1 MAEQSPPHDESA
13 GIMLAG
19 GAYAIW
25 GVVPLFWRLLGDVPP
40 FELTVHRVLWC
51 ALFLMIVA
59 AWRGRASRI
68 VSILREPRTLATL
81 ALTSVL
87 ISCNWTIF
95 IYCVSTSQLVEASFG
110 YYLTPLLSIAL
121 GVFLFGE
128 RLSRVR
134 LAGIALAVGAVGVQ
148 AFELGHI
155 PWIGPALAL
164 SFGFY
169 GYFRKLTDVDSLDGL
184 LVETLI
190 LFPFTFGLVAF
201 WWWRH
206 TSAFPSANLGKDA
219 LLIVAGPL
227 TAVPL
232 AMFAA
237 GARRIRLTTL
247 GFLQYCSPSITLL
260 LATFGFH
267 ETFTRGSA
275 IAFALIWA
283 AILIVALEGQFKRFR
298 PQAT

>member
-1 MAEQSPPHDESA
+1 MSQQTPPHNESA
-13 GIMLAG
+13 GILLAG
-19 GAYAIW
+19 GAYAMW

-51 ALFLMIVA
+51 ALFLMVVA
-59 AWRGRASRI
+59 AWRGRMSRI
-68 VSILREPRTLATL
+68 VSILREPRTIATL

-128 RLSRVR
+128 RMSRVR
-134 LAGIALAVGAVGVQ
+134 LVGIALAVSAVGVQ

-155 PWIGPALAL
+155 PWIGPLLAL

-184 LVETLI
+184 FVETLI

-206 TSAFPSANLGKDA
+206 TGAFPSTNLGKDA

-237 GARRIRLTTL
+237 GARRIRLSTL
-247 GFLQYCSPSITLL
+247 GFLQYFSPSITLL

-267 ETFTRGSA
+267 EPLTRGSV

-283 AILIVALEGQFKRFR
+283 AIVIVALEGQFKRFR

>member
-1 MAEQSPPHDESA
+1 MTQSTPQHDESA
-13 GIMLAG
+13 GILLAG
-19 GAYAIW
+19 FAYAFW
-25 GVVPLFWRLLGDVPP
+25 GVMPLYWRLLGDVPA

-51 ALFLMIVA
+51 ALFLVIVA
-59 AWRGRASRI
+59 AWRGRISRV
-68 VSILREPRTLATL
+68 VSILREPRTIATL

-87 ISCNWTIF
+87 ISCNWTLF
-95 IYCVSTSQLVEASFG
+95 IYCVSTNQLVEASFG

-128 RLSRVR
+128 RMSRMR
-134 LAGIALAVGAVGVQ
+134 LIGIALAVGAVGVQ

-155 PWIGPALAL
+155 PWIGPMLAL

-169 GYFRKLTDVDSLDGL
+169 GYFRKLTDVDALDGL

-190 LFPFTFGLVAF
+190 LFPFTFGLVAY
-201 WWWRH
+201 WWGTH
-206 TSAFPSANLGKDA
+206 TGAFPSDNLGKDA
-219 LLIVAGPL
+219 LLIVGGPL

-247 GFLQYCSPSITLL
+247 GFLQYFSPSLTLL

-275 IAFALIWA
+275 IAFVCIWA
-283 AILIVALEGQFKRFR
+283 AIVIVALEGRIGRVK

>member
-1 MAEQSPPHDESA
+1 MIQNTPPHNESA

-19 GAYAIW
+19 FAYAMW
-25 GVVPLFWRLLGDVPP
+25 GVMPLYWRLLGDVPP
-40 FELTVHRVLWC
+40 IQLTVHRIFWC
-51 ALFLMIVA
+51 ALFLAVVA
-59 AWRGRASRI
+59 AWRGRTSRI
-68 VSILREPRTLATL
+68 VSVLREPKTIATL

-87 ISCNWTIF
+87 ITCNWTIF

-121 GVFLFGE
+121 GVFLVGE
-128 RLSRVR
+128 RLSRTR
-134 LAGIALAVGAVGVQ
+134 LVGIALAASAVGVQ

-206 TSAFPSANLGKDA
+206 TGAFPSANLGKDA
-219 LLIVAGPL
+219 LLIFAGPL

-247 GFLQYCSPSITLL
+247 GFLQYCSPSVTLL

-267 ETFTRGSA
+267 ETFSRGSA
-275 IAFALIWA
+275 IAFVLIWT
-283 AILIVALEGQFKRFR
+283 AILIVALEGRFKRFR